1 MKKII
6 KDFFVD
12 KFNCDDDALVEELF
26 SQLDPIM
33 EDNYDEGDK
42 HGFNEGHKKGFN
54 DAYQLMMNQEAADRT
69 DQSKYDFDRG
79 YTRGKLD
86 SHEEIYQ
93 RGFES
98 GKLAGIYEEK
108 GNNLKKDKNEQTE
121 NRSGYRRYTSRFLE
135 RILKAIR

>member
-33 EDNYDEGDK
+33 TDNYDEGDK
-42 HGFNEGHKKGFN
+42 HGFNEGYKKGFN

-121 NRSGYRRYTSRFLE
+121 NRTGYRRYTPRFLE

>member
-33 EDNYDEGDK
+33 TDNYLEGYREGFTRGYKQGEQQLSDVRASQSQYDYNRGFSMGQMDSFDEAW
-42 HGFNEGHKKGFN
+42 EKGFN
-54 DAYQLMMNQEAADRT
+54 V
-69 DQSKYDFDRG
+69 
-79 YTRGKLD
+79 
-86 SHEEIYQ
+86 
-93 RGFES
+93 

-108 GNNLKKDKNEQTE
+108 RNNLKKDKNEQIE
-121 NRSGYRRYTSRFLE
+121 NRIGYRRHITGFLE
-135 RILKAIR
+135 RIFKAIR